1 MAVHERRA
9 SDAARHR
16 EPKSSWIEIFPF
28 FLMAAVLI
36 ATIVTIVV
44 TGDR

>member
-16 EPKSSWIEIFPF
+16 EPDGSWIEIFPF
-28 FLMAAVLI
+28 LLMAVVLI